1 MQNLSYR
8 LLILLLL
15 FFPFW
20 SGAQQNS
27 LSLSLKE
34 ALIKAEQ
41 NNKEIKK
48 SKAHV
53 DIAKANYQQSH
64 SLFLPG
70 INLSHTAVR
79 TNDPLASFGFKLKQ
93 EVVTTADFNPVLL
106 NDPGSMENFQ
116 TQIKVEQPLLNFDG
130 IYERKAAKIGYE
142 AVSLQSERT
151 SEYIKFEVKKA
162 YKQLQVAQEAVL
174 VFEKVKASTDA
185 NLKQSLDFFEEDLIK
200 EADVLAAKVR
210 ALEVENQ
217 LNQTRNQR
225 QGAADYLAFL
235 LGLESSNN
243 LIATDTFQEP
253 LIGSNVDNE
262 KINEDRSDILA
273 YKKGVSAKEQML
285 KSARNKF
292 LPRINAFGAY
302 EWNDKEFLGTK
313 ANNYMIGASLSWDLF
328 KGYKNIG
335 KIKKA
340 KAELQL
346 QKLDFEDYLEQ
357 NNLKVKEAKRLLV
370 LSIQKIETGQLAKE
384 QSEEALRIRTNRF
397 KQGLEKMTDLIQSET
412 LYATKNLEYL
422 NAINNYY
429 SAKFYLEF
437 LLEKELK

>member
-1 MQNLSYR
+1 MQKLSYR
-8 LLILLLL
+8 LIILFV
-15 FFPFW
+15 FFNAFY
-20 SGAQQNS
+20 GAAQTNEIAI
-27 LSLSLKE
+27 SLKE
-34 ALIKAEQ
+34 ALVKAEQ

-48 SKAHV
+48 SKARI

-70 INLSHTAVR
+70 INLSHTAIR

-93 EVVTTADFNPVLL
+93 EVVTSADFNPVLL

-116 TQIKVEQPLLNFDG
+116 TQVKVEQPLLNFDG
-130 IYERKAAKIGYE
+130 IHERKAAKFGFE
-142 AVSLQSERT
+142 AVSLQAERT

-162 YKQLQVAQEAVL
+162 YKQLQVAQEAVK
-174 VFEKVKASTDA
+174 VFEKAKASADA
-185 NLKQSLDFFEEDLIK
+185 NLKQSLDLFTEDLLI
-200 EADVLAAKVR
+200 EADVLSAKVR

-217 LNQTRNQR
+217 LNQTKNQR
-225 QGAADYLAFL
+225 KGAADYLAFL
-235 LGLESSNN
+235 LGFESADS
-243 LIATDTFQEP
+243 LIAVDDFQEP
-253 LIGSNVDNE
+253 LGESTIQDETSNEN
-262 KINEDRSDILA
+262 RSDILA

-328 KGYKNIG
+328 KGYKNVG

-346 QKLDFEDYLEQ
+346 QELDFQDYLEQ
-357 NNLKVKEAKRLLV
+357 NNLKLKEAKRSLI
-370 LSIQKIETGQLAKE
+370 LSLQRIETGRLAKE
-384 QSEEALRIRTNRF
+384 QAEEAMRIRTNRF
-397 KQGLEKMTDLIQSET
+397 KNGLEKTTDLIQAES
-412 LYATKNLEYL
+412 LSAVKNLEYL
-422 NAINNYY
+422 NAIFNYY
-429 SAKFYLEF
+429 TAKFYLEF
-437 LLEKELK
+437 LLEKELN

>member
-1 MQNLSYR
+1 MRNLTY
-8 LLILLLL
+8 LLIIFLV
-15 FFPFW
+15 FFIPFIAV
-20 SGAQQNS
+20 AQMNDVNI
-27 LSLSLKE
+27 SLKE
-34 ALIKAEQ
+34 ALLKAEE

-48 SKAHV
+48 SQTRV
-53 DIAKANYQQSH
+53 EIAKANYQQSH

-93 EVVTTADFNPVLL
+93 EVVTAADFNPVLL

-130 IYERKAAKIGYE
+130 IYERKAAKLGYD
-142 AVSLQSERT
+142 AISLQSDRT
-151 SEYIKFEVKKA
+151 TEYIKFEVKKA
-162 YKQLQVAQEAVL
+162 YKQLQLAQEAVN
-174 VFEKVKASTDA
+174 VFEKVKTGSDA
-185 NLKQSLDFFEEDLIK
+185 NLKQSLDFFDEDLIK

-210 ALEVENQ
+210 ALEVENH
-217 LNQTRNQR
+217 LNQSKNQR
-225 QGAADYLAFL
+225 QGASDYLAFL
-235 LGLESSNN
+235 IGLESNDVLS
-243 LIATDTFQEP
+243 ATDPFQEP
-253 LIGSNVDNE
+253 LMNSNLKDE
-262 KINEDRSDILA
+262 KNNEDRSDILA

-346 QKLDFEDYLEQ
+346 QKLDFDDYLEQ
-357 NNLKVKEAKRLLV
+357 NNLKIKDAKRSLI
-370 LSIQKIETGQLAKE
+370 LSIQKIETGRLAKD

-397 KQGLEKMTDLIQSET
+397 NQGLEKMTDLIQSET
-412 LYATKNLEYL
+412 LYASKNLEYL
-422 NAINNYY
+422 NAINTYY
-429 SAKFYLEF
+429 TAKFYLEF

>member
-1 MQNLSYR
+1 MRNSTY
-8 LLILLLL
+8 LLIIFLVFFIPL
-15 FFPFW
+15 FTV
-20 SGAQQNS
+20 AQTNDVNIS
-27 LSLSLKE
+27 LEE
-34 ALIKAEQ
+34 ALVKAEE

-48 SKAHV
+48 SQTRV
-53 DIAKANYQQSH
+53 EIAKANYQQSH

-106 NDPGSMENFQ
+106 NDPGSMSNFQ

-130 IYERKAAKIGYE
+130 IYERKAAKLGYD

-151 SEYIKFEVKKA
+151 AKYIKFEVKKA
-162 YKQLQVAQEAVL
+162 YKQLQLAQEAVN
-174 VFEKVKASTDA
+174 VFEKVKTGSDA

-210 ALEVENQ
+210 ALEVENH
-217 LNQTRNQR
+217 LNQSKNQR
-225 QGAADYLAFL
+225 QGASDYLAFL
-235 LGLESSNN
+235 IGLESNDVLS
-243 LIATDTFQEP
+243 ATDPFQEP
-253 LIGSNVDNE
+253 LMSSNLKDE
-262 KINEDRSDILA
+262 KNNEDRSDILA

-328 KGYKNIG
+328 KGYKNIA
-335 KIKKA
+335 KVKKA

-346 QKLDFEDYLEQ
+346 QKLDFDDYLEQ
-357 NNLKVKEAKRLLV
+357 NNLKIKDAKRSLV
-370 LSIQKIETGQLAKE
+370 LSIQKIETGRLAKD

-397 KQGLEKMTDLIQSET
+397 NQGLEKMTDLIQSET
-412 LYATKNLEYL
+412 LYASKNLEYL
-422 NAINNYY
+422 NAINTYY
-429 SAKFYLEF
+429 TAKFYLEF

>member
-1 MQNLSYR
+1 MQKLSYR
-8 LLILLLL
+8 LIILFV
-15 FFPFW
+15 FFNAFY
-20 SGAQQNS
+20 GAAQTNEIAI
-27 LSLSLKE
+27 SLKE
-34 ALIKAEQ
+34 ALVKAEQ

-48 SKAHV
+48 SKARI

-70 INLSHTAVR
+70 INLSHTAIR

-93 EVVTTADFNPVLL
+93 EVVTSADFNPVLL

-116 TQIKVEQPLLNFDG
+116 TQVKVEQPLLNFDG
-130 IYERKAAKIGYE
+130 IHERKAAKFGFE
-142 AVSLQSERT
+142 AVSLQAERT

-162 YKQLQVAQEAVL
+162 YKQLQVAQEAVK
-174 VFEKVKASTDA
+174 VFEKAKASADA
-185 NLKQSLDFFEEDLIK
+185 NLKQSLDLFTEDLLI
-200 EADVLAAKVR
+200 EADVLSAKVR

-217 LNQTRNQR
+217 LNQTKNQR
-225 QGAADYLAFL
+225 KGAADYLAFL
-235 LGLESSNN
+235 LGFESADS
-243 LIATDTFQEP
+243 LIAVDDFQEP
-253 LIGSNVDNE
+253 LGGSTIQDETSNE
-262 KINEDRSDILA
+262 NRSDILA

-328 KGYKNIG
+328 KGYKNVG

-346 QKLDFEDYLEQ
+346 QELDFQDYLEQ
-357 NNLKVKEAKRLLV
+357 NNLKLKEAKRSLI
-370 LSIQKIETGQLAKE
+370 LSLQKIETGRLAKE
-384 QSEEALRIRTNRF
+384 QAEEAMRIRTNRF
-397 KQGLEKMTDLIQSET
+397 KNGLEKTTDLIQAES
-412 LYATKNLEYL
+412 LSAVKNLEYL
-422 NAINNYY
+422 NAIFNYY
-429 SAKFYLEF
+429 TAKFYLEF
-437 LLEKELK
+437 LLEKELN

>member
-1 MQNLSYR
+1 MQKLSYQLIIIFVFFIPFLTLAQSHSNKISLEDA
-8 LLILLLL
+8 LL
-15 FFPFW
+15 
-20 SGAQQNS
+20 
-27 LSLSLKE
+27 
-34 ALIKAEQ
+34 KAEK

-48 SKAHV
+48 SKTRV

-93 EVVTTADFNPVLL
+93 EVVTSADFNPVLL

-116 TQIKVEQPLLNFDG
+116 TQIKLEQPLLNFDG
-130 IYERKAAKIGYE
+130 IYERKAAKLGYE
-142 AVSLQSERT
+142 AMSLQSERT
-151 SEYIKFEVKKA
+151 VEYIRFEVKKA
-162 YKQLQVAQEAVL
+162 YKQLQLAQEAVT
-174 VFEKVKASTDA
+174 VFEKIKVGTDA

-200 EADVLAAKVR
+200 EADVLSAKVR
-210 ALEVENQ
+210 SLEVENQ
-217 LNQTRNQR
+217 LNQSKNQR
-225 QGAADYLAFL
+225 SNASDYLAFL
-235 LGLESSNN
+235 IGIESNTLLS
-243 LIATDTFQEP
+243 ATDIFQEP
-253 LIGSNVDNE
+253 LMNSDLSTETNNE
-262 KINEDRSDILA
+262 ARSDILA
-273 YKKGVSAKEQML
+273 YKKGVSAKEQLL

-302 EWNDKEFLGTK
+302 EWNDKDFLGTS

-346 QKLDFEDYLEQ
+346 QKLDFDDYLEQ
-357 NNLKVKEAKRLLV
+357 SNLKIKEAKRSLV
-370 LSIQKIETGQLAKE
+370 LSIQKIETGRLAKD

-397 KQGLEKMTDLIQSET
+397 NQGLEKMTDLIQSEILFT
-412 LYATKNLEYL
+412 SKNLEYL
-422 NAINNYY
+422 NAINTYY
-429 SAKFYLEF
+429 TAKFYLEF

>member
-1 MQNLSYR
+1 MQKLSYH
-8 LLILLLL
+8 LIIIFV
-15 FFPFW
+15 FFIPFFTL
-20 SGAQQNS
+20 AQTNDNNIS
-27 LSLSLKE
+27 LEE
-34 ALIKAEQ
+34 ALLKAEE

-48 SKAHV
+48 SKTRV

-130 IYERKAAKIGYE
+130 IHERKAAKFGYE

-162 YKQLQVAQEAVL
+162 YKQLQLAQEAVN
-174 VFEKVKASTDA
+174 VFEEVKASTDA

-210 ALEVENQ
+210 ALEVGNQ

-235 LGLESSNN
+235 LGLESSVD
-243 LIATDTFQEP
+243 LIASDSFQEP
-253 LIGSNVDNE
+253 LMGSNIGDEKTNE
-262 KINEDRSDILA
+262 ERSDILA
-273 YKKGVSAKEQML
+273 YKKGVSAKEQLL

-302 EWNDKEFLGTK
+302 EWNDKEFLGTS

-328 KGYKNIG
+328 KGYKNVG

-357 NNLKVKEAKRLLV
+357 NNLKVKEAKRSLA
-370 LSIQKIETGQLAKE
+370 LSIQKIETGRLAKE

-422 NAINNYY
+422 NAINTYY

>member
-1 MQNLSYR
+1 MRNITCR
-8 LLILLLL
+8 LIIFLVL
-15 FFPFW
+15 FSPLFAV
-20 SGAQQNS
+20 AQSNGVNI
-27 LSLSLKE
+27 SLKE
-34 ALIKAEQ
+34 ALLKAEE

-48 SKAHV
+48 SKSRV
-53 DIAKANYQQSH
+53 EIAKANYQQSN

-93 EVVTTADFNPVLL
+93 EVVTSGDFNPVLL
-106 NDPGSMENFQ
+106 NDPGSMSNFQ

-130 IYERKAAKIGYE
+130 IYERKAAKLGFD
-142 AVSLQSERT
+142 AVSLQSERMA
-151 SEYIKFEVKKA
+151 EYVKFEVKKA
-162 YKQLQVAQEAVL
+162 YKQLQLAQEAVN
-174 VFEKVKASTDA
+174 VFEKVKAGTDA

-210 ALEVENQ
+210 ALEVQNN
-217 LNQTRNQR
+217 LNQSINQR
-225 QGAADYLAFL
+225 QGASDYLAFL
-235 LGLESSNN
+235 IGMESSDV
-243 LIATDTFQEP
+243 LSATDVFQEP
-253 LIGSNVDNE
+253 LMSSNLNDE
-262 KINEDRSDILA
+262 KNNEDRSDILA

-302 EWNDKEFLGTK
+302 EWNDKDFLGTS

-328 KGYKNIG
+328 KGYKNIASV
-335 KIKKA
+335 KKA

-346 QKLDFEDYLEQ
+346 QKFDFDDYLEQ
-357 NNLKVKEAKRLLV
+357 NNLKIKDAKRSLI
-370 LSIQKIETGQLAKE
+370 LSIQKIETGRLAKE

-412 LYATKNLEYL
+412 LYASKNLEYL
-422 NAINNYY
+422 NAINTFYT
-429 SAKFYLEF
+429 AKYYLEF

>member
-1 MQNLSYR
+1 MQKLSYR
-8 LLILLLL
+8 LIILLV
-15 FFPFW
+15 FFIPFFAL
-20 SGAQQNS
+20 AQTNNINIS
-27 LSLSLKE
+27 LEE
-34 ALIKAEQ
+34 ALLKAEE
-41 NNKEIKK
+41 NNKEIQK
-48 SKAHV
+48 SKARV

-130 IYERKAAKIGYE
+130 IHERKAAKFGYE
-142 AVSLQSERT
+142 AVSLQSART
-151 SEYIKFEVKKA
+151 SEFIKFEVKKA
-162 YKQLQVAQEAVL
+162 YKQLQLAQEAVN
-174 VFEKVKASTDA
+174 VFEEVKASTEA

-200 EADVLAAKVR
+200 EVDVLAAKVR

-217 LNQTRNQR
+217 LNRTKNQR

-235 LGLESSNN
+235 LGLDSSND
-243 LIATDTFQEP
+243 LIASDPFQEP
-253 LIGSNVDNE
+253 LMGSSVDDE
-262 KINEDRSDILA
+262 KANEDRSDILA

-302 EWNDKEFLGTK
+302 EWNDKEFLGTS

-335 KIKKA
+335 NIKKA

-346 QKLDFEDYLEQ
+346 QKLDFDDYLDQ
-357 NNLKVKEAKRLLV
+357 NNLKVKEAKRSLV
-370 LSIQKIETGQLAKE
+370 LTIQIIETGRLAKE
-384 QSEEALRIRTNRF
+384 QSGEALRIRTNRF

>member
-1 MQNLSYR
+1 MQKLSYHLIILFVFFIPFLTLAQTNDNNISLEDA
-8 LLILLLL
+8 LLK
-15 FFPFW
+15 
-20 SGAQQNS
+20 A
-27 LSLSLKE
+27 KE
-34 ALIKAEQ
+34 

-48 SKAHV
+48 SKTRV

-106 NDPGSMENFQ
+106 NDPGSMSNFQ

-130 IYERKAAKIGYE
+130 IYERKAAKLGYD
-142 AVSLQSERT
+142 AVSLQSDRT
-151 SEYIKFEVKKA
+151 AEYIKFEVKKA
-162 YKQLQVAQEAVL
+162 YKQLQLAQEAVT
-174 VFEKVKASTDA
+174 VFEKVKTGSDA

-210 ALEVENQ
+210 ALEVENH
-217 LNQTRNQR
+217 LNQSKNQR
-225 QGAADYLAFL
+225 QGASDYLAFL
-235 LGLESSNN
+235 IGLESNDVLS
-243 LIATDTFQEP
+243 ATDPFQEP
-253 LIGSNVDNE
+253 LMSSDLFDE
-262 KINEDRSDILA
+262 KNNEDRSDILA

-285 KSARNKF
+285 KSAKNKF

-302 EWNDKEFLGTK
+302 EWNDKAFLGTK

-328 KGYKNIG
+328 KGYKNIA

-346 QKLDFEDYLEQ
+346 QKLDFDDYLEQ
-357 NNLKVKEAKRLLV
+357 NSLKIKNAKRSLI
-370 LSIQKIETGQLAKE
+370 LSIHKIETGRLAKD

-397 KQGLEKMTDLIQSET
+397 NQGLEKMTDLIQSET
-412 LYATKNLEYL
+412 LYASKNLEYL
-422 NAINNYY
+422 NAINTYY
-429 SAKFYLEF
+429 TAKFYLEF

>member
-1 MQNLSYR
+1 MRNLTYR
-8 LLILLLL
+8 LIIFLV
-15 FFPFW
+15 FFIPFYAV
-20 SGAQQNS
+20 AQTNGIGIS
-27 LSLSLKE
+27 LQE
-34 ALIKAEQ
+34 ALLKAKE

-48 SKAHV
+48 SKARI

-64 SLFLPG
+64 SLFLLG

-130 IYERKAAKIGYE
+130 IYERKAAKLGYE
-142 AVSLQSERT
+142 AVSLESERT
-151 SEYIKFEVKKA
+151 FYYITFEVKKA
-162 YKQLQVAQEAVL
+162 YKQLQVAQKAVE
-174 VFEKVKASTDA
+174 VFEKAKATADA
-185 NLKQSLDFFEEDLIK
+185 YLKQSLDFFEEDLIK
-200 EADVLAAKVR
+200 DADVLAAKVR

-217 LNQTRNQR
+217 LNQTINQR
-225 QGAADYLAFL
+225 IGAADYLAFL
-235 LGLESSNN
+235 LGAESTSA
-243 LIATDTFQEP
+243 LIASDIFEVP
-253 LIGSNVDNE
+253 AFGLKIGDQKN
-262 KINEDRSDILA
+262 NEDRSDIRA

-285 KSARNKF
+285 KSAKNKF

-302 EWNDKEFLGTK
+302 EWNDKKFLGTK

-346 QKLDFEDYLEQ
+346 QKLDFDDYLEQ
-357 NNLKVKEAKRLLV
+357 NNLKVREAKRSLV
-370 LSIQKIETGQLAKE
+370 LSIQRIETGKLAKD
-384 QSEEALRIRTNRF
+384 QSEEALRIRSDRF
-397 KQGLEKMTDLIQSET
+397 EQGLEKMTDLIQSET
-412 LYATKNLEYL
+412 LSAVKNLEYL
-422 NAINNYY
+422 NAIFKYY

-437 LLEKELK
+437 LLEKELE

>member
-1 MQNLSYR
+1 MRNITCR
-8 LLILLLL
+8 LIIFLVFFMPL
-15 FFPFW
+15 FAV
-20 SGAQQNS
+20 AQTNS
-27 LSLSLKE
+27 VNISLKE
-34 ALIKAEQ
+34 ALLKAEE

-48 SKAHV
+48 SKSRV
-53 DIAKANYQQSH
+53 EIAKANYQQSN

-93 EVVTTADFNPVLL
+93 EVVTSGDFSPVLL
-106 NDPGSMENFQ
+106 NDPGSMSNFQ

-130 IYERKAAKIGYE
+130 IYERKAAKLGYD
-142 AVSLQSERT
+142 ALSLQSERT
-151 SEYIKFEVKKA
+151 AEYIKFQVKKA
-162 YKQLQVAQEAVL
+162 YKQLQLAQEAVT
-174 VFEKVKASTDA
+174 VFEKVKAGTDA
-185 NLKQSLDFFEEDLIK
+185 NLKQSMDFFEEDLIK

-210 ALEVENQ
+210 ALDVENN
-217 LNQTRNQR
+217 LNQAINQR
-225 QGAADYLAFL
+225 QGASDYLAFL
-235 LGLESSNN
+235 IGLESSDV
-243 LIATDTFQEP
+243 LLATDLFQEP
-253 LIGSNVDNE
+253 LMSSNLNDE
-262 KINEDRSDILA
+262 KNNEDRSDILA

-302 EWNDKEFLGTK
+302 EWNDKELLGTK

-328 KGYKNIG
+328 KGYKNIASV
-335 KIKKA
+335 KKA

-346 QKLDFEDYLEQ
+346 QKFDFDDYLEQ
-357 NNLKVKEAKRLLV
+357 NNLKIKDAKRSLI
-370 LSIQKIETGQLAKE
+370 LSIQKIETGRLAKD

-412 LYATKNLEYL
+412 LYASKNLEYL
-422 NAINNYY
+422 NAINTYY
-429 SAKFYLEF
+429 VAKYYLEF

>member
-1 MQNLSYR
+1 MQKLSYQLIIIFVFFIPFSTLAQSNSNKISLEDA
-8 LLILLLL
+8 LL
-15 FFPFW
+15 
-20 SGAQQNS
+20 
-27 LSLSLKE
+27 
-34 ALIKAEQ
+34 KAEK

-48 SKAHV
+48 SKTRV

-93 EVVTTADFNPVLL
+93 EVVTTGDFNPVLL
-106 NDPGSMENFQ
+106 NDPGSMTNFQ

-130 IYERKAAKIGYE
+130 IHERKAAKFAYQ
-142 AVSLQSERT
+142 AVTLQLGRT
-151 SEYIKFEVKKA
+151 AEYIKFQVKKA
-162 YKQLQVAQEAVL
+162 YKQLQLAQEAVT
-174 VFEKVKASTDA
+174 VFEKIKVGTDA

-200 EADVLAAKVR
+200 ETDVLSAKVR

-217 LNQTRNQR
+217 LNQSKNQR
-225 QGAADYLAFL
+225 SGASDYLAFL
-235 LGLESSNN
+235 IGIESNTLLSASD
-243 LIATDTFQEP
+243 IFQEP
-253 LIGSNVDNE
+253 LTNSDLSAESNNE
-262 KINEDRSDILA
+262 ARSDILA

-302 EWNDKEFLGTK
+302 EWNDKDFLGTR

-346 QKLDFEDYLEQ
+346 QKLDFDDYLEQ
-357 NNLKVKEAKRLLV
+357 NNLKIKEAKRSLV
-370 LSIQKIETGQLAKE
+370 LSIQKIETGRLSKE

-397 KQGLEKMTDLIQSET
+397 NQGLEKMTDLIQSET
-412 LYATKNLEYL
+412 LFASKNLEYL
-422 NAINNYY
+422 NAINTYFT
-429 SAKFYLEF
+429 AKFYLEF
-437 LLEKELK
+437 LLEKEIK

>member
-1 MQNLSYR
+1 MQKLSYR
-8 LLILLLL
+8 LIILFV
-15 FFPFW
+15 FFNAFY
-20 SGAQQNS
+20 GAAQTNEIAI
-27 LSLSLKE
+27 SLKE
-34 ALIKAEQ
+34 ALVKAEQ

-48 SKAHV
+48 SKARI

-70 INLSHTAVR
+70 INLSHTAIR

-93 EVVTTADFNPVLL
+93 EVVTSADFNPVLL

-116 TQIKVEQPLLNFDG
+116 TQVKVEQPLLNFDG
-130 IYERKAAKIGYE
+130 IHERKAAKFGFE
-142 AVSLQSERT
+142 AVSLQAERT

-162 YKQLQVAQEAVL
+162 YKQLQVAQEAVK
-174 VFEKVKASTDA
+174 VFEKAKASADA
-185 NLKQSLDFFEEDLIK
+185 NLKQSLDLFTEDLLI
-200 EADVLAAKVR
+200 EADVLSAKVR

-217 LNQTRNQR
+217 LNQTKNQR
-225 QGAADYLAFL
+225 KGAADYLAFL
-235 LGLESSNN
+235 LGFESADS
-243 LIATDTFQEP
+243 LIAVDDFQEP
-253 LIGSNVDNE
+253 LGESTIQDETSNEN
-262 KINEDRSDILA
+262 RSDILA

-328 KGYKNIG
+328 KGYKNVG

-346 QKLDFEDYLEQ
+346 QELDFQDYLEQ
-357 NNLKVKEAKRLLV
+357 NNLKLKEAKRSLI
-370 LSIQKIETGQLAKE
+370 LSLQKIETGRLAKE
-384 QSEEALRIRTNRF
+384 QAEEAMRIRTNRF
-397 KQGLEKMTDLIQSET
+397 KNGLEKTTDLIQAES
-412 LYATKNLEYL
+412 LSAVKNLEYL
-422 NAINNYY
+422 NAIFNYY
-429 SAKFYLEF
+429 TAKFYLEF
-437 LLEKELK
+437 LLEKELN